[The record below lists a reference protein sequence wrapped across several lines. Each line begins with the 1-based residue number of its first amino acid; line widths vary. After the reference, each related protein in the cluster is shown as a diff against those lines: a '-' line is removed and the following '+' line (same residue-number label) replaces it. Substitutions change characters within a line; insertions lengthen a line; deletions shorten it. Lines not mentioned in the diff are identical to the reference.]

1 MARCPQHGDAV
12 LIRYDERA
20 EFAKLFGGALVT
32 DDEEALEDEA
42 LDDVIVI
49 GIVTFVINH
58 TSRND
63 DECPVI

>member
-1 MARCPQHGDAV
+1 M

-20 EFAKLFGGALVT
+20 EFAKLFGGALVA
-32 DDEEALEDEA
+32 DDEEALEGEA
-42 LDDVIVI
+42 LEDVIVI
-49 GIVTFVINH
+49 GIVTFVINR

>member
-1 MARCPQHGDAV
+1 M

-49 GIVTFVINH
+49 GIVTFVINR